1 MYTAQLPTKEQAL
14 KEAQLVIEKMRGYKV
29 SYPVV
34 FDLEYSKMGELTPS
48 KISELALTFC
58 NEVKRAGYYPMIYC
72 NTYWYS
78 SKIDMSRLSGLE
90 CMDCK
95 LRR

>member
-1 MYTAQLPTKEQAL
+1 MDKTYAYNMREANAVGMPVGTYVYSTATTKEQAL

-58 NEVKRAGYYPMIYC
+58 NEVKRAG
-72 NTYWYS
+72 
-78 SKIDMSRLSGLE
+78 
-90 CMDCK
+90 
-95 LRR
+95 